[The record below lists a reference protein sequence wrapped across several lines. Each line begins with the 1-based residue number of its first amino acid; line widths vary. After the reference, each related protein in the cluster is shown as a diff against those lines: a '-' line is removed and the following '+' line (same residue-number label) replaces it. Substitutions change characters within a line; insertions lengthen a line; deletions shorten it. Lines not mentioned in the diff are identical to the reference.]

1 MSVSD
6 VTTVTA
12 SEEARWNI
20 TLTLYIILSSAS
32 LVQSFM
38 HIYLQIYT
46 DICHSSQTSLR
57 V

>member
-38 HIYLQIYT
+38 HIYLQILR
-46 DICHSSQTSLR
+46 DVCHFSQTFLM